1 MSENMNWPHFNDA
14 RIHTIVETITAA
26 AWRHRQDA
34 NPRELRAA
42 VERIAKPMLQHPEA
56 AHGWA
61 RVPYQHIANL
71 LNLIDP
77 APLKSEDG
85 KTYVFQNPMA
95 AELLTRISAEVR
107 AMTDAMKGPQD
118 G

>member
-1 MSENMNWPHFNDA
+1 MTDLQHFNDA
-14 RIHTIVETITAA
+14 RIRNIVNAIIAA
-26 AWRHRQDA
+26 AWHHRDDQ
-34 NPRELRAA
+34 REMHLA
-42 VERIAKPMLQHPEA
+42 VEQVATPFLKHPEA
-56 AHGWA
+56 AHGWV

-77 APLKSEDG
+77 APTTAPDG
-85 KTYVFQNPMA
+85 NTYVFKNPMA
-95 AELLTRISAEVR
+95 AEVLTRISAEVR